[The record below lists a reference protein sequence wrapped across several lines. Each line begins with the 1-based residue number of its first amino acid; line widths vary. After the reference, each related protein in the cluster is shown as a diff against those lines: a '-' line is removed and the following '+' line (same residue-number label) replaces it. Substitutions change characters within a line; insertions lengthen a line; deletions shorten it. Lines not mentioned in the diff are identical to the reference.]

1 MGKYETKLSNKM
13 SAGHFSDCS
22 ILKSWIKS
30 RKGYLIAFTNNVL
43 QSLEDLRTTKNNWIS
58 CFYKGLEFQVKV
70 LYPLK
75 NRLRKPLQTA
85 AVTRIPISWNI

>member
-1 MGKYETKLSNKM
+1 MFSNYKHSNFKIGIAFVRESMGKYETKLSNKM

-43 QSLEDLRTTKNNWIS
+43 QSLEGLPKNNW
-58 CFYKGLEFQVKV
+58 GLPKIIEFLASIK
-70 LYPLK
+70 
-75 NRLRKPLQTA
+75 A
-85 AVTRIPISWNI
+85 